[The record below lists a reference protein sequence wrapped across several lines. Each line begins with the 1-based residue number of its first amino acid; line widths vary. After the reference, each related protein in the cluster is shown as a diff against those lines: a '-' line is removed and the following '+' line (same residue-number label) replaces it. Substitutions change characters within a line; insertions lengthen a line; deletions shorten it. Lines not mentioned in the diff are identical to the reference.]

1 MIEYDLSLQRHITS
15 LKTMLTRLLLTIT
28 LALTTF
34 SGHSVNQS
42 ISDSLAQ
49 QVNTAENDIERLKEL
64 ERALRTLIHS
74 GPNAFQ
80 AFRNKLDYSQ
90 LNTHNALVL
99 DAYTARRYSSKG
111 AIDSLLDLP
120 ANGNPFIKFYQGNAH
135 FYKGNTYRTI
145 RLNQEAA
152 ELFTYYSD
160 TIYIASCYNNIGAT
174 YWHLNELDSALNY
187 FLKAKEYTYWHNE
200 MLEINILAISNVL
213 EDTALAQQQ
222 ILKISKETKEESSPY
237 YLVNLHSFYDAQERP
252 ELDSLQAFIQEK
264 YTLLGDVPEPL
275 LPLFIRKGWKLD
287 SLSYV
292 LLERSGN
299 SFYNQAFNALLTSNA
314 IGSKAFTAEVL
325 STLSEKTN
333 DTNSAYIGRLMAK
346 LPAKERTH
354 FARVLDAK
362 LDDIQIINSQ
372 KLRYASNTFKTTLE
386 QKDYKYKKAMFIG
399 LVLLALAF
407 IVLSVVQAISLR
419 RAKESIR
426 LAENNAALIQENTA
440 MQQEVTQIRSTIEEV
455 AKNSLDQVRKLRK
468 AVEELD
474 SANVHLKL
482 PNDLNV
488 IAIHEEG
495 MLRFK
500 IKEIAEGLQSQQL
513 DALSAHL
520 NEKEAL
526 VLKLT
531 LLDFRS
537 KEIAV
542 LLGVTPQH
550 VNNLR
555 TKIKSKI
562 EDGTQQEYA
571 SVVAEISRE
580 LFQS

>member
-1 MIEYDLSLQRHITS
+1 MF
-15 LKTMLTRLLLTIT
+15 TRLLLAVT
-28 LALTTF
+28 LALTTLCGYSF
-34 SGHSVNQS
+34 NQS

-64 ERALRTLIHS
+64 ERAVRTLIHS

-80 AFRNKLDYSQ
+80 TFRNKLDYSK

-99 DAYTARRYSSKG
+99 DAYTARHYFSKG
-111 AIDSLLDLP
+111 STDSLLALP

-135 FYKGNTYRTI
+135 FYEGNTARTI
-145 RLNQEAA
+145 QLNQEAA

-160 TIYIASCYNNIGAT
+160 TIYIASCHNNIGAA
-174 YWHLNELDSALNY
+174 YWHLNELDSALSY
-187 FLKAKEYTYWHNE
+187 FLKAKDYTYWHNE
-200 MLEINILAISNVL
+200 MLEINILAIANVL

-222 ILKISKETKEESSPY
+222 ILKISEETEDESSPY
-237 YLVNLHSFYDAQERP
+237 FLVNLHSFYDAQERS
-252 ELDSLQAFIQEK
+252 ELDSIQVFIQKK
-264 YTLLGDVPEPL
+264 YALLGDVPEPL
-275 LPLFIRKGWKLD
+275 LPLFIKKEWKLD
-287 SLSYV
+287 SLSDV
-292 LLERSGN
+292 LLERTGN

-314 IGSKAFTAEVL
+314 IGSEAFTAEVL
-325 STLSEKTN
+325 SALSEKTS

-346 LPAKERTH
+346 LSAKERAH
-354 FARVLDAK
+354 FARVLDA
-362 LDDIQIINSQ
+362 N
-372 KLRYASNTFKTTLE
+372 
-386 QKDYKYKKAMFIG
+386 KKALFIG
-399 LVLLALAF
+399 LILLALAF
-407 IVLSVVQAISLR
+407 IAFSVVQTISLR

-440 MQQEVTQIRSTIEEV
+440 MQQEVIQIRSTIEEV
-455 AKNSLDQVRKLRK
+455 AKNSSDQVRKLRK

-474 SANVHLKL
+474 TANVHLEL

-500 IKEIAEGLQSQQL
+500 IKEIAEGLQSKQL
-513 DALSAHL
+513 DALGAHL

>member
-1 MIEYDLSLQRHITS
+1 MF
-15 LKTMLTRLLLTIT
+15 TRLLLAVT
-28 LALTTF
+28 LALTTLCGYSF
-34 SGHSVNQS
+34 NQS

-64 ERALRTLIHS
+64 ERAVRTLIHS

-80 AFRNKLDYSQ
+80 TFRNKLDYSK

-99 DAYTARRYSSKG
+99 DAYTARHYFSKG
-111 AIDSLLDLP
+111 STDSLLALP

-135 FYKGNTYRTI
+135 FYEGNTARTI
-145 RLNQEAA
+145 QLNQEAA

-160 TIYIASCYNNIGAT
+160 TIYIASCHNNIGAA
-174 YWHLNELDSALNY
+174 YWHLNELDSALSY
-187 FLKAKEYTYWHNE
+187 FLKAKDYTYWHNE
-200 MLEINILAISNVL
+200 MLEINILAIANVL

-222 ILKISKETKEESSPY
+222 ILKISEETEDESSPY
-237 YLVNLHSFYDAQERP
+237 FLVNLHSFYDAQERS
-252 ELDSLQAFIQEK
+252 ELDSIQVFIQKK
-264 YTLLGDVPEPL
+264 YALLGDVPEPL
-275 LPLFIRKGWKLD
+275 LPLFIKKEWKLD
-287 SLSYV
+287 SLSDV
-292 LLERSGN
+292 LLERTGN

-314 IGSKAFTAEVL
+314 IGSEAFTAEVL
-325 STLSEKTN
+325 SALSEKTS

-346 LPAKERTH
+346 LSAKERAH

-362 LDDIQIINSQ
+362 LDEIEITNSQ
-372 KLRYASNTFKTTLE
+372 KLRYVSNAFKTTLE
-386 QKDYKYKKAMFIG
+386 QKDYKYKKALFIG
-399 LVLLALAF
+399 LILLALAF
-407 IVLSVVQAISLR
+407 IAFSVVQTISLR

-440 MQQEVTQIRSTIEEV
+440 MQQEVIQIRSTIEEV

-474 SANVHLKL
+474 TANVHLEL

-500 IKEIAEGLQSQQL
+500 IKEIAEGLQSKQL
-513 DALSAHL
+513 DALGAHL

>member
-1 MIEYDLSLQRHITS
+1 
-15 LKTMLTRLLLTIT
+15 
-28 LALTTF
+28 
-34 SGHSVNQS
+34 
-42 ISDSLAQ
+42 
-49 QVNTAENDIERLKEL
+49 
-64 ERALRTLIHS
+64 
-74 GPNAFQ
+74 
-80 AFRNKLDYSQ
+80 
-90 LNTHNALVL
+90 
-99 DAYTARRYSSKG
+99 
-111 AIDSLLDLP
+111 
-120 ANGNPFIKFYQGNAH
+120 
-135 FYKGNTYRTI
+135 
-145 RLNQEAA
+145 LNQEAA

-160 TIYIASCYNNIGAT
+160 TIYIASCYNNIGAA
-174 YWHLNELDSALNY
+174 YWYLNELDSALSY
-187 FLKAKEYTYWHNE
+187 FLKAKDYTYWHNE
-200 MLEINILAISNVL
+200 MLEINILAIANVL

-222 ILKISKETKEESSPY
+222 ILKISEETEDESSPY
-237 YLVNLHSFYDAQERP
+237 FLVNLHSFYDAQERS
-252 ELDSLQAFIQEK
+252 ELDSIQVFIQEK
-264 YTLLGDVPEPL
+264 YTFLNDVPEPL

-287 SLSYV
+287 SLSDV
-292 LLERSGN
+292 LLERTGN

-314 IGSKAFTAEVL
+314 IGSETFTAEVL
-325 STLSEKTN
+325 STLCEKTS

-346 LPAKERTH
+346 LPAKERAH
-354 FARVLDAK
+354 FARVLEAK
-362 LDDIQIINSQ
+362 LDEIQITNGQ
-372 KLRYASNTFKTTLE
+372 KLRYVSNAFKTTLE
-386 QKDYKYKKAMFIG
+386 QKNYKYKKALFIG
-399 LVLLALAF
+399 LILLALTF
-407 IVLSVVQAISLR
+407 IALSVVQAISLR
-419 RAKESIR
+419 RARESIR

-440 MQQEVTQIRSTIEEV
+440 MQLEVTQIRSTIEEV

-474 SANVHLKL
+474 TANVHLEL

-513 DALSAHL
+513 DELGAHL

-562 EDGTQQEYA
+562 EDGTKQEYA

-580 LFQS
+580 LFQY